1 MDLFDYAASDAPS
14 SAPLA
19 DRMRPRTLDE
29 FIGQRHLIYKN
40 SLLERAIRADKLG
53 SCIFYGPPGTGKSTL
68 ASIIAAS
75 TKGAFA
81 KLNAVSS
88 GGADATRVI
97 DAARARL
104 KMYGK

>member
-1 MDLFDYAASDAPS
+1 MDLFDYAALDAPS
-14 SAPLA
+14 NAPLA

-68 ASIIAAS
+68 LPRS
-75 TKGAFA
+75 
-81 KLNAVSS
+81 
-88 GGADATRVI
+88 
-97 DAARARL
+97 
-104 KMYGK
+104 